1 MHRPCCLLKLCT
13 CYKYWLNT
21 LFLFQLITPPKGADY
36 LLFSERHIL
45 SPRMTSYS
53 DSVSE
58 LVKSLPL
65 QKLPDLL
72 EILSKVECAVDSNA
86 ADILADRW
94 DQFLK

>member
-1 MHRPCCLLKLCT
+1 
-13 CYKYWLNT
+13 
-21 LFLFQLITPPKGADY
+21 
-36 LLFSERHIL
+36 
-45 SPRMTSYS
+45 MTSYS

-72 EILSKVECAVDSNA
+72 EILSKVECAVDSKA